1 MLNKKDIDYFVNELA
16 RQKSFWDR
24 LGGKPNFKDKTILD
38 FGLVMEP
45 RVWILQKII
54 LKKLLELI

>member
-38 FGLVMEP
+38 FGCGH
-45 RVWILQKII
+45 
-54 LKKLLELI
+54 

>member
-24 LGGKPNFKDKTILD
+24 LGGKPNFKDKTIKCFKPPNID
-38 FGLVMEP
+38 F
-45 RVWILQKII
+45 KIEGTPG
-54 LKKLLELI
+54 KQ